1 MYFFIFIHGFANGQ
15 PLLYISIVE
24 ILHKKSANPN
34 VDCALFVIWHVFLLL
49 LSLGNLEH
57 VCVTYK
63 SARTSYCSA
72 YWQFPFSDCPFDCT
86 DSIVFHTH

>member
-1 MYFFIFIHGFANGQ
+1 MYFFLFVRGFANGQ
-15 PLLYISIVE
+15 PRLYISIVE

-34 VDCALFVIWHVFLLL
+34 MDCAFFVIWHVFLLS

-63 SARTSYCSA
+63 SVRAFYCSA
-72 YWQFPFSDCPFDCT
+72 YWQFPFSDYPFDCA